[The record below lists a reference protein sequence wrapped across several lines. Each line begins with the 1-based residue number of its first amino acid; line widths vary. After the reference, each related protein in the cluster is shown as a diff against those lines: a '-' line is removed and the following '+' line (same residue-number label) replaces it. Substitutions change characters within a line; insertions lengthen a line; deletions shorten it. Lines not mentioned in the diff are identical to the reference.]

1 MIRIIKVHLQL
12 AILLPHQFRVLF
24 HLLLV
29 HLYTN
34 PYQEPTL
41 LHLLASQIPLDTL
54 IPAFQF
60 PVLPKGFKCLNA
72 TGKVYIARNVL
83 FDESSMFPSL
93 NTNCSTASSVSTSFI
108 PQIPQVTPISSTD
121 SVNSAHAHSSNN
133 HILSAL
139 PFISTINHSS
149 HHTNFSSSHQ
159 IAFDTIPISG
169 TATHLPPLTSTS
181 ASSNIHP
188 MITRLKSGI
197 SKPKAFNVISS
208 YLDLVQ
214 NPPRNIK

>member
-108 PQIPQVTPISSTD
+108 PQIPQIQIGQV
-121 SVNSAHAHSSNN
+121 
-133 HILSAL
+133 ILE
-139 PFISTINHSS
+139 
-149 HHTNFSSSHQ
+149 
-159 IAFDTIPISG
+159 G
-169 TATHLPPLTSTS
+169 RRSTS
-181 ASSNIHP
+181 GYCLYFGCNPILWSS
-188 MITRLKSGI
+188 RKQKS
-197 SKPKAFNVISS
+197 V
-208 YLDLVQ
+208 
-214 NPPRNIK
+214 